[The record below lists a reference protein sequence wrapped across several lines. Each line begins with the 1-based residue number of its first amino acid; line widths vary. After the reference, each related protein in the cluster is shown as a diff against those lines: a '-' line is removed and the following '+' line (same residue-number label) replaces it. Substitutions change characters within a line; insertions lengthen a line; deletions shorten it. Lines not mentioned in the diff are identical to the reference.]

1 MSRSSESILES
12 LLQSSGLAWLVD
24 LYEPREQA
32 LPAYLDLLDRIDS
45 EYQARFGESVSFSPQ
60 ALEAAAQSNR
70 HRTLAFLQLLR
81 PDRTPAM
88 LVMVWR
94 VLQGARIRE
103 AQMEYRELNA
113 FRLRFTLADG
123 ERTDVYESHN
133 ISDAVLLRHLGIAK
147 VQGQPLFD
155 GFYALRLAD

>member
-1 MSRSSESILES
+1 
-12 LLQSSGLAWLVD
+12 
-24 LYEPREQA
+24 
-32 LPAYLDLLDRIDS
+32 
-45 EYQARFGESVSFSPQ
+45 
-60 ALEAAAQSNR
+60 
-70 HRTLAFLQLLR
+70 
-81 PDRTPAM
+81 M

-123 ERTDVYESHN
+123 ERTDVYESYD